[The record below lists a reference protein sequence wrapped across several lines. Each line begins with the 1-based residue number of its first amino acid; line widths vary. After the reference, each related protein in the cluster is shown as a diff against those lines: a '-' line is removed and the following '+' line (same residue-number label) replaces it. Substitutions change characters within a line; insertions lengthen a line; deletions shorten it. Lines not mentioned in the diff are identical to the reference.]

1 MPDPGAL
8 VEAAAKNGISL
19 VVCMVIIAIFAK
31 ILQWVFKFVDKLVT
45 DSMIRL
51 TAEVTKLSDSIQH
64 SNDLIVSS
72 LLRLSQ
78 DVKEGLAQIHQAAQY
93 QREEHRQMVALMEDS
108 RRSSE
113 EARER
118 ILGHLKDQKCKALP

>member
-108 RRSSE
+108 RRASE

-118 ILGHLKDQKCKALP
+118 ILGHIKDQKCKALP